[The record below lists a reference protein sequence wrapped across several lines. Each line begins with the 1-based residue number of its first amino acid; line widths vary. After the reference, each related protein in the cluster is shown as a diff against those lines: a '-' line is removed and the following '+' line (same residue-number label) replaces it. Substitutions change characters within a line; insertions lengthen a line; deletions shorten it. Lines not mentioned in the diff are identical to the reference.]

1 MVHRANFSYA
11 NTFTKS
17 NTILTAYM
25 LQNSGKYE
33 IAEMSDKK

>member
-1 MVHRANFSYA
+1 MVHKAIFSYA
-11 NTFTKS
+11 TTRAKS

-25 LQNSGKYE
+25 LQNSGKYG